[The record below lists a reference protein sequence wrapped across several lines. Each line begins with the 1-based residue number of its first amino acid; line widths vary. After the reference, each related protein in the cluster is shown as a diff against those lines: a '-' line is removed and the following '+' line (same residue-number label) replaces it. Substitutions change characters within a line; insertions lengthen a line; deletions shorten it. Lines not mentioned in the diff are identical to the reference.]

1 MKNKLT
7 LTKKSFI
14 RGRDIM
20 MLTEQQKSLVVLDSR
35 PFLGQLEERTR
46 IGDIEAEKA
55 LNEIM
60 SNAEW
65 VRFPLPTL

>member
-1 MKNKLT
+1 
-7 LTKKSFI
+7 
-14 RGRDIM
+14 M

-35 PFLGQLEERTR
+35 PFLEQLEERTM

-65 VRFPLPTL
+65 VRFPVPAP